1 MKKLGFVIK
10 VVSDGVYEP
19 LICNNGSWIKKV
31 IDPRHYLRMFSGLVG
46 TENIITAISFSEY
59 GCYIMLLR
67 DIPGHAGDCLSAW
80 LFIPSNIDIED
91 SQVMEAYQFA
101 KSVLVQSSVAAVK
114 EEANVFFDKE
124 YEIKKIS
131 SQYSP
136 SMGEKLGL
144 RYVNSEGELLEL
156 LGKKRYQEYYSQF
169 KAIFILDRKSEVK
182 VNSEGALSFGDL
194 TKQPLEEYCIFT
206 PPTDRDLSEMG
217 QGTKIIFRN
226 GRIFESQIS
235 RKKGCLV
242 ELFAR
247 RNGFEDISLKT
258 ILVNEEVMS
267 FPHVGHLNWKKNID
281 KTFFDIR
288 NSDGEKIE
296 TEKIMVAG
304 HDITN
309 QPTSFSE
316 EECRNAKVKISAN
329 RYEPWE
335 STVDFL
341 NLQERLKVTLHR
353 AERKKEYTIILANGE
368 KADMTL
374 KSKNFD
380 GLGDSPLEGYSF
392 DGRILQTSLGYK
404 IKYWFYGIL
413 TVVVLALGIAG
424 FYAMDNWWDTH
435 SFKWGLPPWE
445 ETICPTDSSD
455 VDSVRYT
462 ETPDS
467 AAVAYLNNNEKWSK
481 DSLENYAVTQNLYTQ
496 LINYQF
502 EELKNT
508 TIDGCERCNEIKT
521 VAEQAYSKAIGM
533 PEKYP
538 DNGTVTIENW
548 IEKVKHE
555 IEKVSSNDRII
566 GVADEESPQAQG
578 PLAKKVSERQNKK
591 AKSNREET
599 AKDRQGKE
607 SKDKKTAKKA
617 VPKVND
623 TSKKTGNKNG
633 DVFDKK

>member
-46 TENIITAISFSEY
+46 TENIITAMSFSEY

-114 EEANVFFDKE
+114 DEANVFFDKE

-194 TKQPLEEYCIFT
+194 TKQPLEEYYIFT

-235 RKKGCLV
+235 IKKGSRV

-258 ILVNEEVMS
+258 ILVDEEVKS
-267 FPHVGHLNWKKNID
+267 FPHVGHLKWKKNID

-296 TEKIMVAG
+296 VEKIMIAG
-304 HDITN
+304 FDITN

-353 AERKKEYTIILANGE
+353 AERKREYTIILANGK

-380 GLGDSPLEGYSF
+380 GLGNSPLEGYSF
-392 DGRILQTSLGYK
+392 DGRILQTSLGYR

-413 TVVVLALGIAG
+413 TVVVLVLGIAG
-424 FYAMDNWWDTH
+424 FNEMDNWWDTH
-435 SFKWGLPPWE
+435 NFKWGLPPWE
-445 ETICPTDSSD
+445 ETICPTDTSD

-467 AAVAYLNNNEKWSK
+467 AAVVYLNNNEKWSK

-521 VAEQAYSKAIGM
+521 VAEQAYSKEIGM

-566 GVADEESPQAQG
+566 GVADEESPQTQG

-591 AKSNREET
+591 AKSNRKGT
-599 AKDRQGKE
+599 AKDRQENE
-607 SKDKKTAKKA
+607 SKNKKT

-623 TSKKTGNKNG
+623 TSKKTSNKNG